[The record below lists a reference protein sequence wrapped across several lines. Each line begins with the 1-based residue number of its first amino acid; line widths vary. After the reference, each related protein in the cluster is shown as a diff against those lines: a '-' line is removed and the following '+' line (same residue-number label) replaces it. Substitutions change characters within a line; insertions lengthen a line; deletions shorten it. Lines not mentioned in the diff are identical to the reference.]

1 MLRTFLC
8 TLLLTAAALAGPLD
22 DVERLMDH
30 GHWKRAQALL
40 QKNAGNDAYSLYL
53 QARLKHVQGDSE
65 GALQLARRAVEA
77 HPNDPKYL
85 MGLVEI
91 EGAIADKA
99 SLFKKIGMARD
110 IKRNMDKAYSL
121 DPTFIPAVEGLME
134 YYLQAPGIVG
144 GSVSKAREYAAR
156 IEKLDPVE
164 GAFARARIAR
174 HEKDTAALEG
184 LYQKAVAADP
194 RSFGAHMALAN
205 LYASDQHKKWDLA
218 EKHARIAVGIAS
230 DRVAPYTLLASIYA
244 QTGRWSDLDAILAKS
259 ESAVP
264 DDFAP
269 YYQAGRVLLAS
280 EKDPLRAERYFRKY
294 LTIAPELRAPTH
306 AHAHW
311 RLANALERQG
321 KKNEAVESLRTAL
334 RLKPDLEEAKK
345 DLKRLT

>member
-8 TLLLTAAALAGPLD
+8 TLLLTAAALSGALD
-22 DVERLMDH
+22 DVERLMDR

-40 QKNAGNDAYSLYL
+40 AKNATNDPYSLYL

-65 GALQLARRAVEA
+65 GAMRLARRAVDA
-77 HPNDPKYL
+77 SQNSPKYL

-91 EGAIADKA
+91 EGSIADKA
-99 SLFKKIGMARD
+99 SLFKKISMARD

-121 DPTFIPAVEGLME
+121 DPKYIPAVEGLME

-144 GSVSKAREYAAR
+144 GSVAKAREYAAQ

-174 HEKDTAALEG
+174 HQKQTAVLEG

-194 RSFGAHMALAN
+194 LSFEAHMELAD
-205 LYASDQHKKWDLA
+205 LYASEQHKKWDVA
-218 EKHARIAVGIAS
+218 EKHARMAISLGA
-230 DRVAPYTLLASIYA
+230 DRIAPYTLLAVLYA
-244 QTGRWSDLDAILAKS
+244 QSGRWSDLDSVLLNA

-264 DDFAP
+264 DDLTP
-269 YYQAGRVLLAS
+269 YYQAGRALLMAN
-280 EKDPLRAERYFRKY
+280 KDAQRAERYFRKY
-294 LTIAPELRAPTH
+294 LSLPPELRAPTH

-311 RLANALERQG
+311 RLANALEQQG
-321 KKNEAVESLRTAL
+321 KKNDAIEALRTAL
-334 RLKPDLEEAKK
+334 RQNPDLEGAKK